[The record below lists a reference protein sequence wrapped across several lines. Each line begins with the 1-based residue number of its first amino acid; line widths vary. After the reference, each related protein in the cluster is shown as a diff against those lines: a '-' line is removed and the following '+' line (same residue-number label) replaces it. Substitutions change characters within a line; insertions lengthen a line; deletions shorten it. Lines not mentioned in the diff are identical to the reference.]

1 MSEIFGYPIDTMA
14 GYTLTRGARAAEEFE
29 SYSAAVAAQKALP
42 GSTLTYKVSVPP
54 EEIEEIR
61 KKRN

>member
-1 MSEIFGYPIDTMA
+1 MSEVFGYPIDTLA
-14 GYTLTRGARAAEEFE
+14 GYSITRGARAVEEFE
-29 SYSAAVAAQKALP
+29 NYDVAVAAQKALP
-42 GSTLTYKVSVPP
+42 GSTMTYKVSVPP

>member
-1 MSEIFGYPIDTMA
+1 MSEVFGYPIDTLA
-14 GYTLTRGARAAEEFE
+14 GYNITRGARAAEEFE
-29 SYSAAVAAQKALP
+29 NYDVAVAAQKALF

-54 EEIEEIR
+54 EEIEEIK